1 MPEIEEKSSRAVL
14 ISWLIVAGLVALML
28 LRGLAS
34 YFLIGDRP
42 TNWNYL
48 TLPSIPAEKY
58 SSTTPAPQ
66 SPQTPR
72 QMELPPTPVEKQA
85 K

>member
-1 MPEIEEKSSRAVL
+1 MPEIEEKSRAVL
-14 ISWLIVAGLVALML
+14 ISWLIIAGLVALML
-28 LRGLAS
+28 LRGLVS

-42 TNWNYL
+42 VSWNYL
-48 TLPSIPAEKY
+48 ILPSIPAEKY
-58 SSTTPAPQ
+58 SSTTPPPQ

-72 QMELPPTPVEKQA
+72 QVELPPTPPEKQA